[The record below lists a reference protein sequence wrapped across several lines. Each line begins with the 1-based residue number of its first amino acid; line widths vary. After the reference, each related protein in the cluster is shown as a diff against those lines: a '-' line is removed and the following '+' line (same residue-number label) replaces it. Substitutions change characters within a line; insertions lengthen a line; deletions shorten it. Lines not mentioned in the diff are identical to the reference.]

1 MLLEII
7 KNPVIVIGQ
16 IISDWLRGFLPA
28 WLVGL
33 IMNFVAIIAILGFLI
48 ITVMALTYIERK
60 IVSRIADRIG
70 PNRTGPF
77 GIFQPI
83 ADTLKLLI
91 KEDTTPAWAD
101 RWVFLL
107 APAVIS
113 FAALIAYSIL
123 PFGPGMVGTDINIGV
138 IFVVAFGSLTTVA
151 ILMAGWGGR
160 NKYSLL
166 GGMRA
171 VAQMV
176 SYEVPMVLAML
187 GPVMLVGSMSLVD
200 IVKAQ
205 SGVRWLIL
213 AQPIGF
219 LIYFIAGIAE
229 TNRSP
234 FDIPEAESELVAGFH
249 IEYSGIKFALFF
261 LAEYINMF
269 TVSAMA
275 TVLFLGGWRGP
286 FAEQVPILGFLYFI
300 IKVYIVIFLFVW
312 FRGTFPRLR
321 VDQLMDFAW
330 KFLVPLALVNLF
342 LTGLLS
348 KIPMDGKARTVVLF
362 IAGLLLIGVVL
373 WGVSQ
378 ADRSR
383 KAGKLAT

>member
-1 MLLEII
+1 MLLRII
-7 KNPVIVIGQ
+7 QNPVIVLGQ
-16 IISDWLRGFLPA
+16 LLSAWLSTFLPT
-28 WLVGL
+28 WLVVL
-33 IMNFVAIIAILGFLI
+33 IMDVLAVVVILGFLI

-60 IVSRIADRIG
+60 VVSRIADRIG

-77 GIFQPI
+77 GIFQPV
-83 ADTLKLLI
+83 ADVLKLLI
-91 KEDTTPAWAD
+91 KEDITSAWAD
-101 RWVFLL
+101 RPVFLL
-107 APAVIS
+107 APAVIV

-123 PFGPGMVGTDINIGV
+123 PFGPGMVGADINVGV
-138 IFVVAFGSLTTVA
+138 VFVVAFGSLTTIA
-151 ILMAGWGGR
+151 ILMAGWGSR

-187 GPVMLVGSMSLVD
+187 GPVLLAGSMSLVD
-200 IVKAQ
+200 ITRAQ
-205 SGVRWLIL
+205 KGWHWFIL

-219 LIYFIAGIAE
+219 FIYFVAGIAE

-234 FDIPEAESELVAGFH
+234 FDIPEAESEIVAGFH

-269 TVSAMA
+269 TVSAM
-275 TVLFLGGWRGP
+275 TTILFLGGWWGP
-286 FAEQVPILGFLYFI
+286 FAEQVPILGLVYFL
-300 IKVYIVIFLFVW
+300 IKVYIIIFLFIW

-330 KFLVPLALVNLF
+330 KFLVPLALVNLM
-342 LTGLLS
+342 LSGLLS
-348 KIPMDGKARTVVLF
+348 KIPLGETARTVVL
-362 IAGLLLIGVVL
+362 LIGGLALMALTL
-373 WGVSQ
+373 WLVYQ
-378 ADRSR
+378 ADRRR
-383 KAGKLAT
+383 KTGRLVT